1 LTVTKLKFVPFCHS
15 CLIWTDASELQ
26 ALTMTVL
33 SVHESSGAGGID
45 FFGLP
50 PGTRVSLFVE
60 FETTARRS
68 QGAWVNGAPEEIR
81 TPNLLIRSQKHMI
94 GWLAS

>member
-1 LTVTKLKFVPFCHS
+1 LTVTKLKFAPFCHS

-60 FETTARRS
+60 FDYSSPKPRSLGKWRARRDS
-68 QGAWVNGAPEEIR
+68 N
-81 TPNLLIRSQKHMI
+81 S
-94 GWLAS
+94 